1 MAMIQAGARI
11 FAVNNRELGKM
22 IDREQTMGFG
32 REMKPVRLITVLAVL
47 LMIALSGTVQAQ
59 DVATGQALANV
70 LTALSVIA
78 VQPLDFQNVFQGIA
92 KIQDQTS
99 DALSGIFNIGG
110 MGSAGISIY
119 LTLPQYIA
127 LADGSDR
134 MTIAFRTTDAT
145 IDTMNVTPS
154 TVTPADG
161 WVGIDPNNLPNT
173 LVVGQGGQTN
183 IYLGGRVI
191 PSVDQTAGP
200 YSGDII
206 CNVAYTGT

>member
-1 MAMIQAGARI
+1 MDSKHGLRLKYWVVAIAMI
-11 FAVNNRELGKM
+11 
-22 IDREQTMGFG
+22 
-32 REMKPVRLITVLAVL
+32 LIVVA
-47 LMIALSGTVQAQ
+47 SGTVHGQ

-70 LTALSVIA
+70 LAALTVIG

-92 KIQDQTS
+92 KIQDQTD
-99 DALSGIFNIGG
+99 DALSGIFTIGG
-110 MGSAGISIY
+110 EGSAGISIY

-145 IDTMNVTPS
+145 IDTMAFTPS
-154 TVTPADG
+154 TVVAADG
-161 WVGIDPNNLPNT
+161 WVDVDPNNLPNN

-183 IYLGGRVI
+183 VYLGGRVI

>member
-1 MAMIQAGARI
+1 MNLNRGLRPARWI
-11 FAVNNRELGKM
+11 VVLSMVLVVAV
-22 IDREQTMGFG
+22 
-32 REMKPVRLITVLAVL
+32 A
-47 LMIALSGTVQAQ
+47 GTVQGQ

-70 LTALSVIA
+70 LAALTVIG

-99 DALSGIFNIGG
+99 DALSGIFTIGG
-110 MGSAGISIY
+110 QGSAGISIY

-145 IDTMNVTPS
+145 VDTMNLTPS
-154 TVTPADG
+154 TVVAADG
-161 WVGIDPNNLPNT
+161 WVDVDPNNLPNN

-183 IYLGGRVI
+183 LYLGGRVI
-191 PSVDQTAGP
+191 PSVDQTAGA

>member
-1 MAMIQAGARI
+1 MDFERSLRPFRRI
-11 FAVNNRELGKM
+11 VVLSIILVVAV
-22 IDREQTMGFG
+22 
-32 REMKPVRLITVLAVL
+32 
-47 LMIALSGTVQAQ
+47 SGTVQGQ

-70 LTALSVIA
+70 LAALSVIA

-92 KIQDQTS
+92 KIQDQTD
-99 DALSGIFNIGG
+99 DALSGIFSIGG
-110 MGSAGISIY
+110 QGSAGISVF

-134 MTIAFRTTDAT
+134 MTIAFRSIDAT
-145 IDTMNVTPS
+145 IDTMNFTPS
-154 TVTPADG
+154 TVAVADG
-161 WVGIDPNNLPNT
+161 WVDVDPNALPNT

-191 PSVDQTAGP
+191 PSVDQTAGA

-206 CNVAYTGT
+206 CNVAYTGS